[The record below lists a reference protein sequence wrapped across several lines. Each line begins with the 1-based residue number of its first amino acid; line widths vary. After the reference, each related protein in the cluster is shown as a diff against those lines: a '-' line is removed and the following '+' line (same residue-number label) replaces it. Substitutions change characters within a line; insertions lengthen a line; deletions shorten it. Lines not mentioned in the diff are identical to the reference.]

1 MGGGPAGITLAREF
15 IGSARKVCVL
25 ESGGFDLDLATQAL
39 TKGQNVGFQ
48 YYDLG
53 LIRPRI
59 FGGSSSHWGGVCRPL
74 DATDFEH
81 RDWVPHSGWPLSRAQ
96 LDPYYARAQPL
107 CQLGPYDYDLRNWVT
122 PTTQALPLASRRLL
136 TAFSQFSPLTRFGQL
151 YREEI
156 GGASNISVLLCGNL
170 VEIETT
176 PNAREVLRLHA
187 AYIGGGRFT
196 IRARAYILA
205 AGAIENA
212 RLLLASDRHRP
223 AGVGNDYDVVG
234 RYFGEHLTVS
244 GAFFLA
250 SRDDLVTDLYNSL
263 RQFGVKRCAYLVPS
277 PETQQT
283 ERLLN
288 MRTWLDDVAQL
299 TALRWSG
306 PGIQAADDLVEA
318 LRRGE
323 VPDDLPEHLW
333 RAITDLDNISM
344 YAYFTFLEP
353 KKKIPA
359 FLLTSHIEQ
368 APNPESRV
376 TLSDERDELGM
387 RRVKLDWRFG
397 ELEKHTFRRGM
408 EILGEEVG
416 RAGLGRVRVI
426 PEGAHLEGPEFQDG
440 KGRLD
445 RSQVPDYSGWPPPGV
460 RGSYHHLGTTRMA
473 SDPRN
478 GVVDAD
484 CRVHG
489 IANLYV
495 AGSSV
500 FPTVGYTN
508 PTLTIVAL
516 SLRLADHVKAL
527 LT

>member
-1 MGGGPAGITLAREF
+1 
-15 IGSARKVCVL
+15 
-25 ESGGFDLDLATQAL
+25 
-39 TKGQNVGFQ
+39 
-48 YYDLG
+48 
-53 LIRPRI
+53 
-59 FGGSSSHWGGVCRPL
+59 
-74 DATDFEH
+74 
-81 RDWVPHSGWPLSRAQ
+81 
-96 LDPYYARAQPL
+96 
-107 CQLGPYDYDLRNWVT
+107 
-122 PTTQALPLASRRLL
+122 
-136 TAFSQFSPLTRFGQL
+136 LTRFGQL

-205 AGAIENA
+205 AGGIENA

-223 AGVGNDYDVVG
+223 AGIGNEHDVVG